1 MPTPSNKKPL
11 FITIFIYMA
20 KVGKLNKRLIVVFG
34 KDFDKKEQP
43 QIPFRNNILQHENM
57 CAF

>member
-1 MPTPSNKKPL
+1 
-11 FITIFIYMA
+11 MA
-20 KVGKLNKRLIVVFG
+20 KVGKLNKKLIVVFG